1 MAKGKGKVRIELI
14 GDKELHEKLHRLG
27 VGVQAANSKA
37 ARAAEVPIQAE
48 ANAGAPGPN
57 ILALQSKRESTEDL
71 AVVDI
76 GPDKEHWHY
85 AFFEYG
91 AIAHMI
97 KPKKAKALA
106 FEGRKGLV
114 VIQSVQHPGMKKK
127 PFLKKSLLHN
137 RDLAQQIAGKVFLDE
152 INKETI
158 SD

>member
-1 MAKGKGKVRIELI
+1 MARGRIRVELI

-27 VGVQAANSKA
+27 IGVQNANSKA

-48 ANAGAPGPN
+48 ASAGAPGPH

-76 GPDKEHWHY
+76 GPDKDHWFY
-85 AFFEYG
+85 QFFETG
-91 AIAHMI
+91 AIAHTI
-97 KPKKAKALA
+97 KAKKAKALA
-106 FEGRKGLV
+106 FEGRNGLV

-127 PFLKKSLLHN
+127 PFLKKSMTN
-137 RDLAQQIAGKVFLDE
+137 NIDLVREIAGKVFLEE

-158 SD
+158 GD